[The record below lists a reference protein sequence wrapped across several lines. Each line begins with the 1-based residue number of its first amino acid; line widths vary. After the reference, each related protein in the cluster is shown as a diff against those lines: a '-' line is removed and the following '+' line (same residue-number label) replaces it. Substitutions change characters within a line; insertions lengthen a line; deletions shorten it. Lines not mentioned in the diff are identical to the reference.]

1 MEIGKDLLSNSI
13 ILIVGTVVA
22 IIVGMLNL
30 LKNPSFSIL
39 LALLIVVI
47 CMQIDIFR
55 RLSNLS
61 RRMEAHDVFAK
72 IALSFSKEV
81 QKIFG
86 RKIASIKEVEKAR
99 EEVVGALNAAL
110 VDTSIDLIDKIKL
123 KSLTAKSTLH
133 HRPEAPSNLCFGS
146 ISKEC
151 SSSLS
156 KLCRNFSTSSSSLFI
171 CFYMVALSICPNSP
185 ILIL

>member
-13 ILIVGTVVA
+13 ISIVGAVVA

-55 RLSNLS
+55 MLSNLS

-86 RKIASIKEVEKAR
+86 RKIASIMEVEKAR
-99 EEVVGALNAAL
+99 EEVVVALNAAL
-110 VDTSIDLIDKIKL
+110 VQRFQNNMTIYIGAVSYMI
-123 KSLTAKSTLH
+123 
-133 HRPEAPSNLCFGS
+133 
-146 ISKEC
+146 
-151 SSSLS
+151 
-156 KLCRNFSTSSSSLFI
+156 LCRSL
-171 CFYMVALSICPNSP
+171 ARSQN
-185 ILIL
+185 